1 MSLSKPVNE
10 DLAKERRACTFNIEE
25 VTNILDGGKDKTLQR
40 KKIGNC
46 FFFTYPSFL

>member
-1 MSLSKPVNE
+1 MTSSKPVNE
-10 DLAKERRACTFNIEE
+10 DLAKERRSCTFNIEE

-46 FFFTYPSFL
+46 FYILFFY